1 MAAVKRSCKPA
12 ATPQGFPTSIQPRSD
27 HPGLRQSNQTYSTTY
42 HTQSTHKSEDLG
54 EHLFFLR
61 LRSDPTRSS
70 ILFEMRRVIYRAHDR
85 HLAHAGHTPP
95 HKFQGDSGS
104 FGVRGTEAWR
114 RRFGRERTLLGRFFP
129 VRTRGV
135 VESRLLWPAEL
146 QHGFIVAVA
155 HQVSKDRRHR
165 RTVGRRVRALY
176 KSHKQSTS
184 VNGYVY
190 MRR

>member
-1 MAAVKRSCKPA
+1 MTDGRLAHSILDTLRARQFWGAATGGGQHRRKVAAVKRSCKPA

-27 HPGLRQSNQTYSTTY
+27 HPGLRQSNLTYSTTY

-104 FGVRGTEAWR
+104 FGYGSMEEAIWTR
-114 RRFGRERTLLGRFFP
+114 KNVVGKVFP
-129 VRTRGV
+129 
-135 VESRLLWPAEL
+135 L
-146 QHGFIVAVA
+146 
-155 HQVSKDRRHR
+155 
-165 RTVGRRVRALY
+165 
-176 KSHKQSTS
+176 
-184 VNGYVY
+184 
-190 MRR
+190 